1 MRIKRLDI
9 EGFKVFEKADIHF
22 SENQTTA
29 FIGNNGSGKTSI
41 LEGLVL
47 VFPIIINCIK
57 RKGRIPMTGNFDDKY
72 INNNVDGFSNCIYF
86 SLSNTNLNDFYIG
99 YGKSVFE
106 IEDNMIASNCPIN
119 YSKNPP
125 VYEILHDIRNSVFS
139 DPTTNI
145 PTIIYY
151 PTDRIVNEIDVEPD
165 ELNTHSFAAYD
176 NALDASINFNSFF
189 KWFRNIEDL
198 ENEVRLNEDANH
210 RNRNLTAIRTAVETF
225 LPNFSHLR
233 VKRKGQPAM
242 VVKKGKEE
250 MEINQLSHGEKVL
263 LAMVGDIARRL
274 SIANPSLENPLEGEG
289 VVMIDEIELHLHPTW
304 QRMVIDNLEATFP
317 NLQFIVTTHS
327 PQVIGNLQKGSVF
340 SVENGKVYPLPYS
353 YGRDSNWILKI
364 MMDAEERDEEV
375 TEELEQYFSLIEEG
389 KLTDASTLR
398 AKLEEEIGSDYPPFV
413 KADILT
419 RRKQKLLQ

>member
-1 MRIKRLDI
+1 MRIKRVII
-9 EGFKVFEKADIHF
+9 EGFRVFEKADIQF

-41 LEGLVL
+41 LEALRFGLYNVL
-47 VFPIIINCIK
+47 FSINKNTSPVILASKDVNNNCSYLNNRIEFLFNPIIVNNSRDFIVNYGLSSKATESI
-57 RKGRIPMTGNFDDKY
+57 GTPLRITPLKNFGEKA
-72 INNNVDGFSNCIYF
+72 
-86 SLSNTNLNDFYIG
+86 L
-99 YGKSVFE
+99 
-106 IEDNMIASNCPIN
+106 
-119 YSKNPP
+119 
-125 VYEILHDIRNSVFS
+125 S
-139 DPTTNI
+139 DPSTNI

-151 PTDRIVNEIDVEPD
+151 PTDRIVDEIDVEPD
-165 ELNTHSFAAYD
+165 ELNTHPFAAYD

-189 KWFRNIEDL
+189 KWFRNMEDL
-198 ENEVRLNEDANH
+198 ENEMRLNEDANH
-210 RNRNLTAIRTAVETF
+210 RNKGLTTIRTAIESF

-250 MEINQLSHGEKVL
+250 LEINQLSHGEKVL
-263 LAMVGDIARRL
+263 LAMVGDIAQRL
-274 SIANPSLENPLEGEG
+274 SIANPSLANPLEGEG

-304 QRMVIDNLEATFP
+304 QRMVIDNLEVTFP

-327 PQVIGNLQKGSVF
+327 PQVIGNLRKGSVF
-340 SVENGKVYPLPYS
+340 SVENGKIYPLPYS
-353 YGRDSNWILKI
+353 YGRDSNWILKV

-389 KLTDASTLR
+389 KLQEAGELR

-419 RRKQKLLQ
+419 RRKQKLMQ

>member
-41 LEGLVL
+41 LEALRIGLDRTLMHVMNKSHVPYYLKDTNKRFKGSHNLVYFVL
-47 VFPIIINCIK
+47 DKEITNPNNYFIVDYYLFPQK
-57 RKGRIPMTGNFDDKY
+57 T
-72 INNNVDGFSNCIYF
+72 GFS
-86 SLSNTNLNDFYIG
+86 
-99 YGKSVFE
+99 
-106 IEDNMIASNCPIN
+106 
-119 YSKNPP
+119 YSKIPP
-125 VYEILHDIRNSVFS
+125 TARALGNLKKKVLKN
-139 DPTTNI
+139 PTTNT

-151 PTDRIVNEIDVEPD
+151 PTDRIVDEIDVEPD
-165 ELNTHSFAAYD
+165 ELNTHPFAAYD

-189 KWFRNIEDL
+189 KWFRNMEDL
-198 ENEVRLNEDANH
+198 ENEVRLNEDVNH
-210 RNRNLTAIRTAVETF
+210 RNRGLTAIRTAIESF
-225 LPNFSHLR
+225 LPDFSHLR

-242 VVKKGKEE
+242 VVRKGEE
-250 MEINQLSHGEKVL
+250 ELEVNQLSHGEKVL

-327 PQVIGNLQKGSVF
+327 PQVVGNLEKGSVF

-353 YGRDSNWILKI
+353 YGRDSNWILKV
-364 MMDAEERDEEV
+364 MMNANDVEEEV
-375 TEELEQYFSLIEEG
+375 AQDLENYFSLIEEG
-389 KLTDASTLR
+389 KWKEASAMRL
-398 AKLEEEIGSDYPPFV
+398 KLEKEIGEDYPPFV

>member
-9 EGFKVFEKADIHF
+9 EGFKVFEKTDIRF

-41 LEGLVL
+41 LEALRIGLHTIL
-47 VFPIIINCIK
+47 FSINKNTSPVILSSK
-57 RKGRIPMTGNFDDKY
+57 DV
-72 INNNVDGFSNCIYF
+72 NNNYSYLNNKIEFLFNPTIVNNSRDFNVSYGLSSTATENVGD
-86 SLSNTNLNDFYIG
+86 SLRITPLKDF
-99 YGKSVFE
+99 GKKV
-106 IEDNMIASNCPIN
+106 
-119 YSKNPP
+119 
-125 VYEILHDIRNSVFS
+125 LS

-151 PTDRIVNEIDVEPD
+151 PTDRIVDEPDVEPD
-165 ELNTHSFAAYD
+165 ELNTHPFAAYD

-189 KWFRNIEDL
+189 KWFRNMEDL
-198 ENEVRLNEDANH
+198 ENEVRLNEDASH
-210 RNRNLTAIRTAVETF
+210 RNKGLTTIRTAIESF

-242 VVKKGKEE
+242 VVKKGEE
-250 MEINQLSHGEKVL
+250 ELEINQLSHGEKVL

-274 SIANPSLENPLEGEG
+274 SIANPSLEKPLEGEG

-340 SVENGKVYPLPYS
+340 SVENGKVHLLPYS

-364 MMDAEERDEEV
+364 MMGAEERDEEV
-375 TEELEQYFSLIEEG
+375 TEDLEVYFNLIEEG
-389 KLTDASTLR
+389 KLQEAHELR
-398 AKLEEEIGSDYPPFV
+398 TKLEDEIGSDYPPFV

-419 RRKQKLLQ
+419 RRKQKQMQ